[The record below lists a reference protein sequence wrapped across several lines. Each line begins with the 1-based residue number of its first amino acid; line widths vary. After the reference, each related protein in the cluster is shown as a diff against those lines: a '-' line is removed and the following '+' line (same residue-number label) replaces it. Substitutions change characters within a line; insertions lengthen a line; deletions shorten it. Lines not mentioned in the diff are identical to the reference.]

1 MGELAFSKF
10 YEQLREA
17 FDGKPASTPVCFHIA
32 VTMDAANPFD
42 GPHVLFC
49 EALSYDTHDLCIKE
63 RWMTCAEFLQ
73 FVREEMEIVR

>member
-10 YEQLREA
+10 HEQLREA

-32 VTMDAANPFD
+32 VTMDAMNPFD
-42 GPHVLFC
+42 AHVQFC
-49 EALSYDTHDLCIKE
+49 EALSYDTKNLCIKE

-73 FVREEMEIVR
+73 FVGEEMEIVR